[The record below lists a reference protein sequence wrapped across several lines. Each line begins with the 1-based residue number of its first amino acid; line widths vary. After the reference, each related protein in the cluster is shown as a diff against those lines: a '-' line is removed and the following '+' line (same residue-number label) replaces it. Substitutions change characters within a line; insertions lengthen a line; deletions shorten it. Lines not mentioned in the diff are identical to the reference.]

1 VHILLSLLYELGELA
16 LFLVQKAVSRFAR
29 SLYAIIAV
37 NFVDL
42 SRAIRRAV
50 RKRKGK
56 FGGV

>member
-1 VHILLSLLYELGELA
+1 LSLLYELGELA

-29 SLYAIIAV
+29 YLYAIIAV